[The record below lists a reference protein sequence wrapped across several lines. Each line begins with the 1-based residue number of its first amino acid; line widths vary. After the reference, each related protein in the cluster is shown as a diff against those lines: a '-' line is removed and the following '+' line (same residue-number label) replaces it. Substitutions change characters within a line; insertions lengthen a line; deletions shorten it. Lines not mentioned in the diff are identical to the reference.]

1 MKALLLADC
10 RLNVALGSWPH
21 GPLLDGIWL
30 HCNVQARKQRRD
42 LASKTDVI
50 VFHNLIIDVTFYHLC
65 QILLESSHTQRKV
78 SIT

>member
-1 MKALLLADC
+1 MKASALADC
-10 RLNVALGSWPH
+10 RLNAALGSWPH

-30 HCNVQARKQRRD
+30 HGNMQARKQWGES
-42 LASKTDVI
+42 ACKTDVI
-50 VFHNLIIDVTFYHLC
+50 VFYNLIIDVTFYHLC